1 MIKKVLFLCLI
12 MTSIFAKN
20 PSLESMISQM
30 IMVGVGGDESSDKW
44 VKQLHDD
51 IKKDRVGGI
60 ILFRKNIK
68 NPKELKKLIDSFK
81 KIKTAQP
88 LFIAIDQEGGKVQR
102 LSFKNGFTDYPSA
115 YDIEKNKNLNETY
128 VIYKKLADELKKYGF
143 NVNFAPVV
151 DLNINPNS
159 PAIGAKKRSYS
170 DKEEIV
176 ISYASEFVNAQNDAG
191 IISVLKHFPGHGSAV
206 ADSHKRLTDVSS
218 TWQYK
223 ELKPYYY
230 FAKYKKA
237 KAIMVSHVTLDK
249 FDKNYPASLSKN
261 MINGLLREQL
271 GFDGVVFS
279 DDMNM
284 KAITDIYTLKQAVI
298 KAINA
303 GVDVLV
309 FSSYFTK
316 KSSVIKEVREIMLQ
330 AVKSGDIDKKTIENS
345 YRRVKELKND
355 IN

>member
-1 MIKKVLFLCLI
+1 MIKKILFLCLFI
-12 MTSIFAKN
+12 TSIFAKN
-20 PSLESMISQM
+20 TSLESMISQM
-30 IMVGVGGDESSDKW
+30 LMVGVGGDKSSDKW

-51 IKKDRVGGI
+51 VKNDRVGGI
-60 ILFRKNIK
+60 ILFRKNVK
-68 NPKELKKLIDSFK
+68 NPKELKKLINYFK

-88 LFIAIDQEGGKVQR
+88 IFIAIDQEGGKVQR
-102 LSFKNGFTDYPSA
+102 LSLKNGFHDYPTA
-115 YDIEKNKNLNETY
+115 YDIEKNKNLDETY
-128 VIYKKLADELKKYGF
+128 KIYKKLADELKEYGF
-143 NVNFAPVV
+143 NLNFAPVV

-176 ISYASEFVNAQNDAG
+176 ISYASEFINAQNDAG

-206 ADSHKRLTDVSS
+206 ADSHKRLTDVSN
-218 TWQYK
+218 TWRYE
-223 ELKPYYY
+223 ELKPYY
-230 FAKYKKA
+230 FFSKYKKA
-237 KAIMVSHVTLDK
+237 KAVMVSHVTLDK

-271 GFDGVVFS
+271 GFNGVVFS

-316 KSSVIKEVREIMLQ
+316 KSSVIKEVGGIILQ
-330 AVKSGDIDKKTIENS
+330 AVKNGEIDKKTIENS
-345 YRRVKELKND
+345 YRRVRELKND

>member
-1 MIKKVLFLCLI
+1 MIKKVLFLCLV

-20 PSLESMISQM
+20 PSLESMIAQM
-30 IMVGVGGDESSDKW
+30 LMVGVGGDESSDKW
-44 VKQLHDD
+44 VKQLQED

-60 ILFRKNIK
+60 ILFKNNVK
-68 NPKELKKLIDSFK
+68 NQKELKKLTTSFK
-81 KIKTAQP
+81 NIKTKQP
-88 LFIAIDQEGGKVQR
+88 LFIAVDQEGGKVQR
-102 LSFKNGFTDYPSA
+102 LSSKNGFNDYPA
-115 YDIEKNKNLNETY
+115 ARDIEKNKNLEQTY
-128 VIYKKLADELKKYGF
+128 RTYKKLADELKEYGF

-159 PAIGAKKRSYS
+159 PAIGTKKRSYS

-176 ISYASEFVNAQNDAG
+176 ISYANEFINAQNDAG
-191 IISVLKHFPGHGSAV
+191 IVSVLKHFPGHGSAV

-230 FAKYKKA
+230 FVKYKKA

-261 MINGLLREQL
+261 IINGLLREQL

-316 KSSVIKEVREIMLQ
+316 KSSVIREVREIILQ
-330 AVKSGDIDKKTIENS
+330 AIKHGDIDKKTIENS